1 MDDVAIIRDK
11 HTGQHR
17 GCAFVTYLN
26 KESADACEIGLHN
39 TLPFEDGKRP
49 VQVRPA
55 GKKEGENDYTATS
68 SIYF

>member
-1 MDDVAIIRDK
+1 
-11 HTGQHR
+11 
-17 GCAFVTYLN
+17 LN